1 MGEGTDTLDLKNN
14 IIKSYNLDDH
24 PITLSTV
31 TDTGIRVGSGTL
43 NLYYDHYS

>member
-1 MGEGTDTLDLKNN
+1 MIRTLHLKNDI

-31 TDTGIRVGSGTL
+31 TNLDTGIRVGSGTL
-43 NLYYDHYS
+43 NLLL